1 MLDAALTALAQSPPA
16 EAVKASYYAYPLV
29 NAAHI
34 LGLATLFGAIL
45 ALDLRLLGLF
55 RQVPAQP
62 LARVLPRVAA
72 AGLLVALPTGVL
84 LFSVEPFDY
93 AGNQA
98 FLAKLALVTLGTVH
112 ALAVHR
118 TPGWKAVIRGD
129 RAIPLPLRASA
140 ALSLALWTSAVVA
153 GRMIA
158 FWGEA

>member
-1 MLDAALTALAQSPPA
+1 MLDTALTALAQSPPA
-16 EAVKASYYAYPLV
+16 EAIKASYYAYPLV

-55 RQVPAQP
+55 PTVPAQG
-62 LARVLPRVAA
+62 LARMLPRIAA
-72 AGLLVALPTGVL
+72 TGLLIALPTGVL

-93 AGNQA
+93 AGNRA
-98 FLAKLALVTLGTVH
+98 FLAKLAIVALGVVH
-112 ALAVHR
+112 AVWVHF
-118 TPGWKAVIRGD
+118 TPGWKALVRRGG
-129 RAIPLPLRASA
+129 AIGAPLKLSA
-140 ALSLALWTSAVVA
+140 ALSLTLWSSAILA

>member
-16 EAVKASYYAYPLV
+16 EAIKASYYAYPLV

-55 RQVPAQP
+55 PRVPAQP
-62 LARVLPRVAA
+62 LARVLPRIAA

-93 AGNQA
+93 VGNRA
-98 FLAKLALVTLGTVH
+98 FLAKLAIVTLGIVH

-118 TPGWKAVIRGD
+118 TAAWRAVARGD
-129 RAIPLPLRASA
+129 RAIGASLRVSG
-140 ALSLALWTSAVVA
+140 ALSLALWTSAIVA